1 MNYVDP
7 INDKIIVNIS
17 NFGLE
22 ILKAIKAN
30 PGIKVSEIVIKIR
43 EKGLLVNTDKVRN
56 ELKRKLTNY
65 IEYIGSNK
73 MDGYFLRK

>member
-7 INDKIIVNIS
+7 INDNIIVNIS

-30 PGIKVSEIVIKIR
+30 PGIKVSEIVIKIQ

>member
-7 INDKIIVNIS
+7 INDNIIVNIS

>member
-7 INDKIIVNIS
+7 INDNIIVNIS

-30 PGIKVSEIVIKIR
+30 PGIKVSEIVIKIQ
-43 EKGLLVNTDKVRN
+43 EKGLLVNTDRVRN
-56 ELKRKLTNY
+56 ELKRNLTRY
-65 IEYIGSNK
+65 VEYIGSNK
-73 MDGYFLRK
+73 TGGYFLRK

>member
-7 INDKIIVNIS
+7 INDNIIVNIS

-43 EKGLLVNTDKVRN
+43 EKGLLGNTDKVRN